1 MKIFTFSEARQKLA
15 SLLDMVR
22 LEGEVRIKRKDGTVY
37 AIKKVTMEGS
47 PLDVQGTQ
55 AIFTAEE
62 IVGYVREGRER
73 G

>member
-15 SLLDMVR
+15 SLLDMAR

-37 AIKKVTMEGS
+37 AIKKVMMEGS

-55 AIFTAEE
+55 ATLTAEE
-62 IVGYVREGRER
+62 IVEYVREGRER